1 MLHAVGEL
9 REHRVGNVARA
20 LRHEKHAHALRADE
34 LDGLLDLLHEDRR
47 RVAEE
52 RVRLVEEEHQL
63 GLFQI
68 ARLGQALKQ
77 LREHPQKEAR
87 VERRVLHQLHA
98 VEHVDHAAAVRVGAH
113 PVIDVER
120 RLAEKEVA
128 ALLLKRQQRAQD
140 RRDGLRRDVAVGH
153 HVLRAVLT
161 DVVQHGAQVLEIEE
175 QQPLVI
181 RDAEHDVQD
190 ALLRGREAED
200 AGQKLRPHV
209 AHCRADGVAAGLIN
223 VPEGRGIALVGKAA
237 AQTEAVDALF
247 HALAAHAG
255 GADARDVALDVA
267 QEHQHARVGKAF
279 GHHFHRDG
287 LARAA
292 RARDQAVA
300 VAHIERK
307 LHARA
312 VRKSHVYLT
321 VFVHRAILR
330 CLIRWQHYRIPCG
343 AAQEKSAAPP
353 RFFLS
358 HQHQHHAVHDARKR
372 AEHDHRPRDDEH
384 LCRHAGDD
392 ALGLEVDG
400 GRDDGVGKARD
411 RHERARPREAGDL
424 GDFCLIYA

>member
-247 HALAAHAG
+247 HALAVDAG
-255 GADARDVALDVA
+255 RADTRHVALYVA
-267 QEHQHARVGKAF
+267 QEHGHARIGKGL
-279 GHHFHRDG
+279 GHHLHGDG
-287 LARAA
+287 LAGAA
-292 RARDQAVA
+292 GAGDQAVT
-300 VAHIERK
+300 VAHVQCQ
-307 LHARA
+307 LHPLV
-312 VRKSHVYLT
+312 VRQTHIDLA
-321 VFVHRAILR
+321 VFVHIAILR
-330 CLIRWQHYRIPCG
+330 
-343 AAQEKSAAPP
+343 
-353 RFFLS
+353 F
-358 HQHQHHAVHDARKR
+358 
-372 AEHDHRPRDDEH
+372 
-384 LCRHAGDD
+384 
-392 ALGLEVDG
+392 
-400 GRDDGVGKARD
+400 
-411 RHERARPREAGDL
+411 
-424 GDFCLIYA
+424 